1 MMIAVCIT
9 AELDCIFS
17 ATARRLSKLYT
28 GPNLLPR
35 RSFDC
40 LDVTDS
46 LPAAGGA
53 ADSASVPQSSSFTQK
68 HSIDIFDGPGA
79 FFRSPCLGPRESTPP
94 FVLVIEQHCR
104 RRRHAVGRGM
114 RASLTCFVF
123 GGRGGVELGTP
134 RTRVGHHTTILR
146 VRIIIFCR
154 HVVLCIYFL
163 HPI

>member
-1 MMIAVCIT
+1 MTASPSRAICPSSYYIWGRRGCGARSSANRNQNEQGHVASSRVTWPRKISQPRTEISGTSEKAYTPAGKIMMIAVCIT

-17 ATARRLSKLYT
+17 ATARRQSKLYT

-68 HSIDIFDGPGA
+68 HSIDRSDGPGT
-79 FFRSPCLGPRESTPP
+79 FFRSP
-94 FVLVIEQHCR
+94 
-104 RRRHAVGRGM
+104 
-114 RASLTCFVF
+114 
-123 GGRGGVELGTP
+123 
-134 RTRVGHHTTILR
+134 
-146 VRIIIFCR
+146 
-154 HVVLCIYFL
+154 
-163 HPI
+163 

>member
-1 MMIAVCIT
+1 MTARKKPSGASRGTLIRMCTKKGEAEPTAWLDDAIWNVTEGSGGSCDCIKRQAHKISQPRTENFRYFRKAYTPAGKIMMIAVCIT

-17 ATARRLSKLYT
+17 ATARRRSKLYT

-68 HSIDIFDGPGA
+68 HSIDRSDGPGA
-79 FFRSPCLGPRESTPP
+79 FFRSP
-94 FVLVIEQHCR
+94 
-104 RRRHAVGRGM
+104 
-114 RASLTCFVF
+114 
-123 GGRGGVELGTP
+123 
-134 RTRVGHHTTILR
+134 
-146 VRIIIFCR
+146 
-154 HVVLCIYFL
+154 
-163 HPI
+163 